1 MSVERRAA
9 AGAFW
14 SFGATGAERA
24 VGFAIFAIIL
34 HFVPVGDV
42 GLVAIGSMLVELAN
56 TIAVAGVAERVIAS
70 KARDPRAEAASFW
83 AHFLVAGTLAILLW
97 SLAPVAS
104 RLYSEPR
111 LVWVMRSLSAI
122 ILMNVLVV
130 VPLAT
135 LSRDFRYRTTG
146 VMSLAATIVG
156 ALAAL
161 PFALDGSGVLALVV
175 QRLAGVG
182 CFVLALAWVTRW
194 VPGMRVAPGDIL
206 AAVRFSLP
214 LIGSNLVDYLSRTG
228 FALVAGLRLDVV
240 SLGYLRVAQRLVEV
254 LQEVVVTSISRI
266 FLPLFVS
273 MRDEPARRY
282 DVMLRIMNVM
292 ALLVVGCF
300 AVAGAASRPLVD
312 CMFGLHLQPSARV
325 FAVLSWLGPSIV
337 VSAFVRPLLI
347 SCGRSGQML
356 LISSVNALTTGLVA
370 YLAVPFGL
378 TFLGGTL
385 VARSLLAILFMA
397 PFIRSALQHPVAPLL
412 FTLILPISAGIAAR
426 MVVMTA
432 ENHLLP
438 AHAPAIA
445 CLLIEGVLA
454 AATYGMVL
462 LAFAPRRSRDMVM
475 LLSRTL
481 VRAGGRR
488 ISRPDG

>member
-1 MSVERRAA
+1 MSFERRAA

-14 SFGATGAERA
+14 SFGATSTERA

-56 TIAVAGVAERVIAS
+56 TVAVAGVAERVIAS
-70 KARDPRAEAASFW
+70 KERDPRVEAGSFW
-83 AHFLVAGTLAILLW
+83 AHFLIAGTLAALIW
-97 SLAPVAS
+97 SLAHVAS
-104 RLYSEPR
+104 HIYNEPR

-122 ILMNVLVV
+122 ILLNVLVV

-135 LSRDFRYRTTG
+135 LTRDFQYRTVG
-146 VMSLAATIVG
+146 LMSLAATIVG

-161 PFALDGSGVLALVV
+161 PLALGGSGVLALVV

-182 CFVLALAWVTRW
+182 FFVVAVTAVTRW
-194 VPGMRVAPGDIL
+194 VPEVRVTASDIL
-206 AAVRFSLP
+206 SALRFSLP

-254 LQEVVVTSISRI
+254 LQEVVVSSIGRI

-273 MRDEPARRY
+273 IRDEPTRRY
-282 DVMLRIMNVM
+282 GVMLRIMNIM
-292 ALLVVGCF
+292 ALLVIGCF
-300 AVAGAASRPLVD
+300 AVAGATARPLID
-312 CMFGLHLQPSARV
+312 SMFGLHLQPAAPV

-347 SCGRSGQML
+347 SCGLNGQML
-356 LISSVNALTTGLVA
+356 LISGVNAVTTGIVA

-378 TFLGGTL
+378 TILGEAL
-385 VARSLLAILFMA
+385 VARSFLAILFMA
-397 PFIRSALQHPVAPLL
+397 PFIRLALQHPVTPVLTA
-412 FTLILPISAGIAAR
+412 LILPITAGIAAQLI
-426 MVVMTA
+426 VVGA
-432 ENHLLP
+432 ETHLLP
-438 AHAPAIA
+438 AHAPAIMS
-445 CLLIEGVLA
+445 LLGEASLA
-454 AATYGMVL
+454 AATYGLIL
-462 LAFAPRRSRDMVM
+462 LVFARHRSIDMVM

-481 VRAGGRR
+481 VRVGHR
-488 ISRPDG
+488 

>member
-14 SFGATGAERA
+14 SFGATSAERA

-70 KARDPRAEAASFW
+70 KERDPRIEAGSFW
-83 AHFLVAGTLAILLW
+83 AHFVTAGSLAALLW
-97 SLAPVAS
+97 SLSHVAAHI
-104 RLYSEPR
+104 YNEPR

-135 LSRDFRYRTTG
+135 LTRDFRYRTVG
-146 VMSLAATIVG
+146 LMSLASTIVG

-161 PFALDGSGVLALVV
+161 PLALGGSGVLALVV

-182 CFVLALAWVTRW
+182 FFVLAVTLVTRW
-194 VPGMRVAPGDIL
+194 IPRVRVAPGDIVSAL
-206 AAVRFSLP
+206 RFSLP
-214 LIGSNLVDYLSRTG
+214 LIGANLVDYLSRTG

-273 MRDEPARRY
+273 IRDEPGRRY

-300 AVAGAASRPLVD
+300 AVAGAAARPLID
-312 CMFGLHLQPSARV
+312 SMFGLHLQPAAPV

-347 SCGRSGQML
+347 SCGRSEQML
-356 LISSVNALTTGLVA
+356 LISSVNAVTTGIVA

-378 TFLGGTL
+378 TVLGEAL

-397 PFIRSALQHPVAPLL
+397 PFIRSALQHPVTPLL
-412 FTLILPISAGIAAR
+412 TTLILPTAAGITAYL
-426 MVVMTA
+426 VVMAAQT
-432 ENHLLP
+432 HLLP
-438 AHAPAIA
+438 NHTSA
-445 CLLIEGVLA
+445 LLNLLVEVSLA
-454 AATYGMVL
+454 ATTYGIFL
-462 LAFAPRRSRDMVM
+462 LAFARHRSRDMVL
-475 LLSRTL
+475 LLSRT
-481 VRAGGRR
+481 VIRAGNRQQATG
-488 ISRPDG
+488 S